1 MYVSKFIPTYVLVS
15 VSDDLSRVKVES
27 KLSPLR
33 ALFLDESYDRAARM
47 VDVYLEDADPTIRS
61 YTDMLIGMLGSV
73 TGILFG
79 ATYNCAP
86 SNDYNLTQSE
96 QTSTMSRYLL
106 NPERD
111 FVKNTMTKVLQL
123 RGQLSARD
131 IINLRDDIL
140 RRATKH
146 TISQPFLNKDEDKER
161 DDAKSK
167 ATIKELDKLAMS
179 LFENVAPTEKGT
191 VSVAVADEVAALTDV
206 KCRVSDAIDEGANEF
221 VTGSIYVDTIDRRVR
236 EKITDSDTDTLYQ
249 DCEIENIGD
258 RVFNIT
264 NNTWLFKN

>member
-1 MYVSKFIPTYVLVS
+1 MYVPKFIPTYVLVS

-61 YTDMLIGMLGSV
+61 YADMLIGMLGSV

-96 QTSTMSRYLL
+96 QTSTISRYLL

-111 FVKNTMTKVLQL
+111 FVKSTMTKVLQL

-131 IINLRDDIL
+131 IVNLRDDIL

-146 TISQPFLNKDEDKER
+146 TISQPFLNKDEDKDR
-161 DDAKSK
+161 DDAKNK
-167 ATIKELDKLAMS
+167 ATIKGLDKLAMS
-179 LFENVAPTEKGT
+179 LFENATPTEKGT
-191 VSVAVADEVAALTDV
+191 VSVAVTDEVAALTDV
-206 KCRVSDAIDEGANEF
+206 KCRVSDAIDDGANEF
-221 VTGSIYVDTIDRRVR
+221 NTGKFYVDTIDRRVR
-236 EKITDSDTDTLYQ
+236 ENVTGTDNKDFEQ
-249 DCEIENIGD
+249 DCEMEDIRS
-258 RVFNIT
+258 RVRAVT
-264 NNTWLFKN
+264 NTGSLFGN